1 MSISGAE
8 RLQDL
13 HMVTPGLLAIRVH
26 HTTDEGTRV
35 HLTTEEAIHVHH
47 MVMVMVIGAIQGIL
61 IPVLARAFDYW
72 F

>member
-47 MVMVMVIGAIQGIL
+47 MVIGAIQGI
-61 IPVLARAFDYW
+61 
-72 F
+72 